1 MIVAIPRRLAPLSGG
16 MGARCYCSPLNSPQA
31 SARFSLSLL
40 TAGLPEPGPLGLPF
54 SLLFYFPRLSCSLL
68 SPFASFSSLFLLGFF
83 YSCSCLSL
91 RVRCTLEI
99 CNLLRCCCSHSH
111 EYYSQRS
118 DSTLLSKVLL
128 STFSLVIQRSSS
140 TFCFKVL
147 LQVLIQ
153 HSASKFCFKVLLRR
167 SASKFCFKVPL
178 QSSASKFCLQRSAS
192 KFCFKVLLQSSA
204 LQSRSQVFALSSCSI
219 VQVKVLLQSSVSKFR
234 LLVCWRA
241 SGM

>member
-1 MIVAIPRRLAPLSGG
+1 MRSTT
-16 MGARCYCSPLNSPQA
+16 
-31 SARFSLSLL
+31 SARFALSLL
-40 TAGLPEPGPLGLPF
+40 TAGLPQPGPLGLPF

-128 STFSLVIQRSSS
+128 LTFSLVIQRSSS

-147 LQVLIQ
+147 LQVLLQ
-153 HSASKFCFKVLLRR
+153 HSASTFCFFKVLFQRYAPKFCFKVL
-167 SASKFCFKVPL
+167 FP
-178 QSSASKFCLQRSAS
+178 SSAPKFRS
-192 KFCFKVLLQSSA
+192 KVL
-204 LQSRSQVFALSSCSI
+204 ALSFCSE
-219 VQVKVLLQSSVSKFR
+219 VSTSNVLQ
-234 LLVCWRA
+234 
-241 SGM
+241 GYNPP